1 MTPNLLFVG
10 TYTAPR
16 KGEGIVV
23 FRHDLESGAL
33 TQLHAF
39 KDIAHPS
46 FLALDPGRKF
56 LFAVN
61 EHGRNGEVSSFRLE
75 PDTGVLTFLNRQSS
89 MGSSPCH
96 LSTDPSGKFLFVA
109 NYGSGSVAAF
119 PVGDDGMLEP
129 ASDLR
134 VHGTGGLAHYVG
146 FDPSG
151 KFLAAVD
158 KGLHRVFV
166 YRLDAEK
173 RGLIPHDPPFF
184 EIKPGGGPRH
194 LVFHPKSPW
203 AYVNGELDL
212 SATWLKW
219 DAERG
224 AFEAGA
230 ALQTVSGINLSGVST
245 AEIVLHPTGKFLYVS
260 VRGHHSIAVLGVGE
274 NGELHPIENVA
285 SPKNPRH
292 IALDPAGRFLYAAG
306 QDDDRIVG
314 YRVDSE
320 TGKLEKTEI
329 EVKTGTPVCLLFA

>member
-23 FRHDLESGAL
+23 FRHDVESGAL
-33 TQLHAF
+33 TQIHVV
-39 KDIAHPS
+39 KEVAHPS
-46 FLALDPGRKF
+46 FLALDPSRKF

-75 PDTGVLTFLNRQSS
+75 ADTGVLTFLNRQPT
-89 MGSSPCH
+89 MGASPCH
-96 LSTDPSGKFLFVA
+96 LCTDGSGKFLFVA
-109 NYGSGSVAAF
+109 NYGSGSVATF
-119 PVGDDGMLEP
+119 PVGDDGTLEP

-134 VHGTGGLAHYVG
+134 LHGTGGLAHYVG
-146 FDPSG
+146 FDPEG
-151 KFLAAVD
+151 KFLTAVD
-158 KGLHRVFV
+158 KGLNRVFV
-166 YRLDAEK
+166 YRLDREK
-173 RGLIPHDPPFF
+173 RGLIPHEPPFF

-194 LVFHPKSPW
+194 LAFHPKSPW

-219 DAERG
+219 DGERG

-230 ALQTVSGINLSGVST
+230 ALQTLSGVSLNGVST
-245 AEIVLHPTGKFLYVS
+245 AEIVLHPNGKFVYVS
-260 VRGHHSIAVLGVGE
+260 NRGHHSITVFRIGE
-274 NGELHPIENVA
+274 DGALSLVENVA
-285 SPKNPRH
+285 CPKNPRH
-292 IALDPAGRFLYAAG
+292 IALDPAGKFLYAAG

-314 YRVDSE
+314 FRVDSE
-320 TGKLEKTEI
+320 SGKLNPTEI